1 MHSMATL
8 KDVAKRAGV
17 SASTVSRTLS
27 NRIFVEEETR
37 KRVMK
42 AVEELHYHPSIM
54 ARALKEGK
62 TYTIAFLVPDI
73 NSLFYPEIMRSMEKY
88 AAEQGYTILLCNTN
102 EKLEK
107 EKEYAA
113 LVCGRG
119 VDGILCMS
127 VSDDVSHLASLQ
139 KESGIPVVLVN
150 RHATETIA
158 SVTIDHEYGGYLMT
172 KYLLDKGHRKI
183 ACMLGSFNHERFRS
197 RYNGC
202 KRAFEEA
209 GITDYKKYCCYDIE
223 SIDEACR
230 KARELLSGNEQPTA
244 FFATMDVL
252 TIGIYSGIVDSGCC
266 IPEDISVVGFDDIFI
281 TKYMMPPLTTY
292 HASIDALAKQA
303 VELLIERI
311 DTPEAEI
318 REIVMQGT
326 LKERKSV
333 QVFPAEK

>member
-1 MHSMATL
+1 MATL

-27 NRIFVEEETR
+27 NRMFVEEETR
-37 KRVMK
+37 KRVMQ

-62 TYTIAFLVPDI
+62 THTLAFLVPDI
-73 NSLFYPEIMRSMEKY
+73 NSLFYPEIMRSMERH
-88 AAEQGYTILLCNTN
+88 AADQGYTIILCNTN
-102 EKLEK
+102 ESLEK
-107 EKEYAA
+107 EKKDAA

-127 VSDDVSHLASLQ
+127 ASDDVSHLAALQ
-139 KESGIPVVLVN
+139 KENRIPIVLVN
-150 RHATETIA
+150 RHATETIS
-158 SVTIDHEYGGYLMT
+158 SVTIDNEYGAYLMT
-172 KYLLDKGHRKI
+172 KYLLEKGHRKI
-183 ACMLGSFNHERFRS
+183 ACMLGNFDHERFRS

-209 GITDYKKYCCYDIE
+209 SITDYKRFCCYDIG
-223 SIDEACR
+223 SLDEAYQ
-230 KARELLSGNEQPTA
+230 KTQELLSGEDRPTA

-252 TIGIYSGIVDSGCC
+252 TIGIFSGIVDSGYR
-266 IPEDISVVGFDDIFI
+266 IPDDISVVGFDDIFI

-303 VELLIERI
+303 VQLLLEKI
-311 DTPEAEI
+311 DKPEAEV

-333 QVFPAEK
+333 LAFLKDK